1 MSDFPVPVPRRLT
14 NSKNTKRP
22 ISFAASPL
30 RAANTSA
37 NEIAGDDF
45 SKRRLSQGTMP
56 GSASN
61 FSLQHSPKQNVSSNN
76 FKSNGEIALQPG
88 DPKPARSL
96 KSGGSHTITVGSN
109 LSEVGEERRPS
120 KPTISFAS
128 LVGSVMAKKRSVKK
142 SQSNQ
147 IVRIS
152 EAVNMMGTINS
163 NSALELS
170 NDGQKPVTMH
180 KPVLRVTNPNL
191 MEDDASCAASFMS
204 GRSNKHHRAQKDKA
218 AENSWEFHKHKINP
232 QSYKVSISGSI
243 KHLLHLRPNPEVESD
258 ENSTEEDDIVDLEV
272 RRSLDSIA
280 SNEMDGYSLFSGGRA
295 SVLVSEK
302 SSKNLNSILTR
313 SETVKTYKSDMAR
326 FDNVSER
333 DLERK
338 LTDKKAVKAIV
349 KAIDTIKANNTKK
362 GLGWGELMLING
374 VVQAVISGCLE
385 CYIFW
390 AVWKFLY
397 VSWGGN
403 SGSAEFIL
411 AYFGLFILAE
421 IFMTLGLIDAAWNKN
436 TMQVVACMLFNIG
449 ILSYSFIQMNHINDR
464 IKLCSTTFLEVYSD
478 GGYPYIASNSTLI
491 QQSGNAKFNLLG
503 VCPWQLDAGITDRLA
518 QNIYLLD
525 NSYVIEILIVGVSG
539 LGNLFGLFLGLKTY
553 QGGVSLLDEY
563 ILLGLLLYSF
573 YRCSR
578 IRLDR
583 PLKVNNG
590 SISVNHNN
598 KKLGIIT
605 RYHLFILLLKAN
617 IFFTLGF
624 ATQMIAAFYYS
635 DKGVSDRKRMLSTP
649 WTLGATNQTIV
660 IADYSGQIS
669 GPKNFL
675 LPSAIAG
682 AIVATCSYILGWSAI
697 RRCSKNLMYAFLAI
711 MFLDFIA
718 AFYGLVAVYLDPK
731 YEITRTPLAL
741 FCMVQMLINLV
752 TWVVGFMN
760 MRDFGRGLREL
771 LQASAKKETGIKK
784 ERELQ
789 LD

>member
-1 MSDFPVPVPRRLT
+1 MSDLPLPVHRRLT
-14 NSKNTKRP
+14 NSKNAKRP

-30 RAANTSA
+30 RAANVSA

-96 KSGGSHTITVGSN
+96 KSGGSHTIAVGPN
-109 LSEVGEERRPS
+109 LSEVGEERRAS
-120 KPTISFAS
+120 KSTISFAT

-163 NSALELS
+163 NSTLELS
-170 NDGQKPVTMH
+170 SDGAKPVTIP
-180 KPVLRVTNPNL
+180 KPILRVTNPNL
-191 MEDDASCAASFMS
+191 TEDDVSCAASFMS
-204 GRSNKHHRAQKDKA
+204 GRSNKYQKAQKDKA

-232 QSYKVSISGSI
+232 HSYKVSISGSI
-243 KHLLHLRPNPEVESD
+243 KHLLHLRPHVESD
-258 ENSTEEDDIVDLEV
+258 ENPTEEDDIVDFEA
-272 RRSLDSIA
+272 RHSLDSLA

-313 SETVKTYKSDMAR
+313 SETVKTNKSDMAR

-338 LTDKKAVKAIV
+338 LTDKMAVKAIV

-436 TMQVVACMLFNIG
+436 TMQVVACMLFNLG

-464 IKLCSTTFLEVYSD
+464 IKLCSTTFLDVYSD

-503 VCPWQLDAGITDRLA
+503 VCPWQLDVGITERLA
-518 QNIYLLD
+518 QNIHLLD

-553 QGGVSLLDEY
+553 QEYGWSLY
-563 ILLGLLLYSF
+563 QIQGA
-573 YRCSR
+573 
-578 IRLDR
+578 
-583 PLKVNNG
+583 
-590 SISVNHNN
+590 SI
-598 KKLGIIT
+598 KRKWIIT

-718 AFYGLVAVYLDPK
+718 AFYGLVAVYSDQK

>member
-1 MSDFPVPVPRRLT
+1 M
-14 NSKNTKRP
+14 
-22 ISFAASPL
+22 SFAASPL

-37 NEIAGDDF
+37 NEISGDDF

-61 FSLQHSPKQNVSSNN
+61 FSLQHSPKQNVSVNNN

-96 KSGGSHTITVGSN
+96 KSGGSHTVTAASTLPEG
-109 LSEVGEERRPS
+109 GEERRAS

-170 NDGQKPVTMH
+170 PDAAKPATIP

-191 MEDDASCAASFMS
+191 LDDDVSCAASFVS
-204 GRSNKHHRAQKDKA
+204 GKSNRHQKAQKDKA

-243 KHLLHLRPNPEVESD
+243 KHLLHLRPHVEVDSD
-258 ENSTEEDDIVDLEV
+258 ENEPEEGYTTDLEA
-272 RRSLDSIA
+272 RRSLDSLA
-280 SNEMDGYSLFSGGRA
+280 SNEMDAYSLFSGGRA
-295 SVLVSEK
+295 SVHEK
-302 SSKNLNSILTR
+302 SSKNLNGMLTR
-313 SETVKTYKSDMAR
+313 SETMKTTKSDVPR

-333 DLERK
+333 GIERK

-362 GLGWGELMLING
+362 GLGWGEWMLING

-390 AVWKFLY
+390 AVWKFLN

-449 ILSYSFIQMNHINDR
+449 ILSYSFIQMNYIKDR
-464 IKLCSTTFLEVYSD
+464 IKLCSTSFLDVYSD

-503 VCPWQLDAGITDRLA
+503 ACPWQLDAGITERLA

-525 NSYVIEILIVGVSG
+525 NAYVIEILIVGVSG
-539 LGNLFGLFLGLKTY
+539 LGNAFGLFLGIKTY
-553 QGGVSLLDEY
+553 QEYGWSLY
-563 ILLGLLLYSF
+563 QIQGA
-573 YRCSR
+573 
-578 IRLDR
+578 
-583 PLKVNNG
+583 
-590 SISVNHNN
+590 SIMR
-598 KKLGIIT
+598 KWIIT

-649 WTLGATNQTIV
+649 WTLGSSNQTII
-660 IADYSGQIS
+660 IADYSGNIS
-669 GPKNFL
+669 GPKNYL
-675 LPSAIAG
+675 LPSAIVG
-682 AIVATCSYILGWSAI
+682 GIVATCSYILGWSAI
-697 RRCSKNLMYAFLAI
+697 RRCSKNLMYGFLAL

-718 AFYGLVAVYLDPK
+718 AFYGLVAVYSDQK

-741 FCMVQMLINLV
+741 FCMIQMLINVV

-760 MRDFGRGLREL
+760 MRDFELGLREL
-771 LQASAKKETGIKK
+771 LLASAKKETGIKK

>member
-1 MSDFPVPVPRRLT
+1 MSDLPLPVPRRLT
-14 NSKNTKRP
+14 NSKNAKRP

-37 NEIAGDDF
+37 NEIADNDF

-96 KSGGSHTITVGSN
+96 KSNGNHTIAVGPN
-109 LSEVGEERRPS
+109 LSEVGEERRAS
-120 KPTISFAS
+120 KSTLSFAS

-163 NSALELS
+163 NSTLELS
-170 NDGQKPVTMH
+170 SDGAKPVTIH
-180 KPVLRVTNPNL
+180 KPILRVTNPNL
-191 MEDDASCAASFMS
+191 IDDDASFAASFMS
-204 GRSNKHHRAQKDKA
+204 GRSIKYQKAQIDKA
-218 AENSWEFHKHKINP
+218 AENSWEFHKHKISP
-232 QSYKVSISGSI
+232 QSYKVSLTGSI
-243 KHLLHLRPNPEVESD
+243 KHLLHLRPHPEVESD
-258 ENSTEEDDIVDLEV
+258 ENPTEEDDIVDLEV
-272 RRSLDSIA
+272 RRSLDSLA
-280 SNEMDGYSLFSGGRA
+280 SNEIDGYSLFSGGRA

-313 SETVKTYKSDMAR
+313 SGTVKTNKSDVAR

-333 DLERK
+333 DLERR

-397 VSWGGN
+397 VSWGRT

-464 IKLCSTTFLEVYSD
+464 IKLCSTTFLDVYSD

-503 VCPWQLDAGITDRLA
+503 VCPWQLDAGITERLA

-539 LGNLFGLFLGLKTY
+539 LGNLFGLFLGFKTY
-553 QGGVSLLDEY
+553 QEYGWSLY
-563 ILLGLLLYSF
+563 QIQGA
-573 YRCSR
+573 
-578 IRLDR
+578 
-583 PLKVNNG
+583 
-590 SISVNHNN
+590 SITR
-598 KKLGIIT
+598 KWIIT

-649 WTLGATNQTIV
+649 WTLGATNQTVV

-718 AFYGLVAVYLDPK
+718 AFYGLVAVHSDPK